1 MFVIRIPAVFRSAHR
16 NIRQFGVPTFSF
28 AFRHVCF
35 LELLAPGFL
44 APVAAAAAAAAV
56 AAAEA
61 AAAAAAPAA
70 AAAAAAWHTYK
81 LRVRRHQVVHRH
93 SQR

>member
-16 NIRQFGVPTFSF
+16 LSQQFGVPPFSF

-35 LELLAPGFL
+35 LELLAPGLL

-61 AAAAAAPAA
+61 AAASAA
-70 AAAAAAWHTYK
+70 AAAAAAAVTAAAAVGLHFIFQIGT
-81 LRVRRHQVVHRH
+81 HP
-93 SQR
+93 